1 MVTEILGYG
10 IYIPYYR
17 IMLSEIRKAWNLS
30 TRIKGEKSVPGRDE
44 NVLSM
49 AHTAT
54 QMALKK
60 ANIKPEEIEMIVFIT
75 TTSPYSDSSL
85 ASQLAVSLF
94 EDKKD
99 YSNIDALDIQASTRS
114 TTMGLKVVNDAINS
128 GRIRKALLIGAD
140 VLIAA
145 PGQDLELTSAAGAA
159 ALILGEENGL
169 AKIEDFFGYVTGFTD
184 IWTVKGDFPRQ
195 SLPRFVRNH
204 GYIDHCLESMK
215 GLLKE
220 RNETI
225 ENYNHV
231 IIQPSNARYFSAV
244 GKKMK
249 IPDEKMKHTHKA
261 FMAFGN
267 TGSAG
272 ILIGLISSL
281 ENSASND
288 KIIITSYGSGMS
300 DSVSITVRRQ
310 VSENN
315 TLESYINEKKYLNY
329 FTYLRYNNIVKP
341 FIE

>member
-1 MVTEILGYG
+1 LVEILGYG

-60 ANIKPEEIEMIVFIT
+60 ANVKPEEIEMLIFIT
-75 TTSPYSDSSL
+75 TSSPYSDSSL

-99 YSNIDALDIQASTRS
+99 YSNIAAMDLQASTRA
-114 TTMGLKVVNDAINS
+114 TTMGLQVVYDAINS
-128 GRIRKALLIGAD
+128 GRIKKALLIGAD

-159 ALILGEENGL
+159 ALIIGKDNGI
-169 AKIEDFFGYVTGFTD
+169 ATIEDFFGYVTGFTD
-184 IWTVKGDFPRQ
+184 VWTMNGDFPRQ
-195 SLPRFVRNH
+195 SLPRFIRNH
-204 GYIDHCLESMK
+204 GYVDHCVASMK
-215 GLLKE
+215 GLLNK
-220 RNETI
+220 RNETVDS
-225 ENYNHV
+225 YNQV
-231 IIQPSNARYFSAV
+231 IIQPSNARFFSTV

-249 IPDEKMKHTHKA
+249 ISKEKMEHISKA

-267 TGSAG
+267 TGCAG
-272 ILIGLISSL
+272 ILISLISSL
-281 ENSASND
+281 EHSSVND
-288 KIIITSYGSGMS
+288 KILLTSYGSGMS
-300 DSVSITVRRQ
+300 DSVSLTVKKQ

-315 TLESYINEKKYLNY
+315 TLEEYMNEKKYLSY
-329 FTYLRYNNIVKP
+329 FSYLRYNNIVKP
-341 FIE
+341 FIG

>member
-1 MVTEILGYG
+1 MVEILGYG

-30 TRIKGEKSVPGRDE
+30 TRINGQKSVPGRDE

-54 QMALKK
+54 QVALK
-60 ANIKPEEIEMIVFIT
+60 NIKPEEIEMLVFIT

-114 TTMGLKVVNDAINS
+114 TTMGLKVVYDAINS
-128 GRIRKALLIGAD
+128 GRIQKALLIGAD
-140 VLIAA
+140 VLVAA

-159 ALILGEENGL
+159 ALILGKDNGL

-184 IWTVKGDFPRQ
+184 IWTLKGDYPRQ

-204 GYIDHCLESMK
+204 GYVDHCVASMK
-215 GLLKE
+215 GLLKK

-225 ENYNHV
+225 ENYNQV
-231 IIQPSNARYFSAV
+231 IIQPSNARYFTTV
-244 GKKMK
+244 GKKMR
-249 IPDEKMKHTHKA
+249 IPKEKLEHASKP

-267 TGSAG
+267 TGCAS
-272 ILIGLISSL
+272 ILIGLVSSL
-281 ENSASND
+281 EHSAVND
-288 KIIITSYGSGMS
+288 KILLTSYGSGMS
-300 DSVSITVRRQ
+300 DSVSLTVKKQ

-315 TLESYINEKKYLNY
+315 TLENYMNEKKYLNY
-329 FTYLRYNNIVKP
+329 FSYLRYNNIVKP
-341 FIE
+341 FIQ